1 LALFTPSACASSRF
15 MALNLSAIGQTFGP
29 FEHPYG
35 WKDVA
40 LYALALGAG
49 PAELP
54 FLLEPSPLVLPTFAV
69 IPAFE
74 PVFAALH
81 AMGGDL
87 LKLLH
92 TAQKVEQLRPFPPEA
107 VLSTTAEVQGIWD
120 MRIGALINIET
131 RTSIRG
137 ELYARTLWS
146 LLIQGE
152 TGFPSERPPLGLR
165 TKPPKD
171 VAPTFTRTFATSSAQ
186 ALLYR
191 LTGDLN
197 PIHAR
202 PEVAQA
208 AGLTAPILH
217 GLCTYGFAARAA
229 LSEFA
234 AGEPR
239 RFRSFEARFSRPV
252 LPGQTLEAE
261 GYLLK
266 PGSAA
271 IIVRVQ
277 AAPELVIG
285 NAQFDFEV

>member
-1 LALFTPSACASSRF
+1 MS
-15 MALNLSAIGQTFGP
+15 LNLGVVGQTFGP
-29 FEHPYG
+29 FQHPYA

-49 PAELP
+49 PDELP
-54 FLLEPSPLVLPTFAV
+54 FVLEPSPLVLPTFSV
-69 IPAFE
+69 LPAFE

-81 AMGGDL
+81 EIGVDI

-92 TAQKVEQLRPFPPEA
+92 TAQKVEQIRPLPAEA
-107 VLSTTAEVQGIWD
+107 VLSTKVEVKGIWD
-120 MRIGALINIET
+120 MRIGALINMET
-131 RTSIRG
+131 STSIGG

-152 TGFPSERPPLGLR
+152 TGFGSERPPAGLR

-171 VAPTFTRTFATSSAQ
+171 VAPAFSRVFATSPAQ

-202 PEVAQA
+202 PEAASA
-208 AGLTAPILH
+208 AGLGAPILH
-217 GLCTYGFAARAA
+217 GLCTYGFAARVA
-229 LSEFA
+229 LHEL
-234 AGEPR
+234 AGSDPR

-252 LPGQTLEAE
+252 LPGQKLVAE
-261 GYLLK
+261 GYPLA

-271 IIVRVQ
+271 ITVRVED
-277 AAPELVIG
+277 APELVIG
-285 NAQFDFEV
+285 NALFEFEV

>member
-1 LALFTPSACASSRF
+1 MP
-15 MALNLSAIGQTFGP
+15 LNLAAIGQTFGP
-29 FEHPYG
+29 FAHPYA

-49 PAELP
+49 PDELP
-54 FLLEPSPLVLPTFAV
+54 FVLEPSPKVLPTFAV

-81 AMGGDL
+81 VIGGDL

-92 TAQKVEQLRPFPPEA
+92 TAQKVEQLKPFPAEA

-120 MRIGALINIET
+120 MRIGAVINIET
-131 RTSIRG
+131 RTSIGG

-152 TGFPSERPPLGLR
+152 TGFPSERPPAGLR

-171 VAPTFTRTFATSSAQ
+171 ARPDFSATFATSRAQ

-202 PEVAQA
+202 PEAAQA
-208 AGLTAPILH
+208 AGLSAPILH

-229 LSEFA
+229 LFAFA
-234 AGEPR
+234 AGEPL
-239 RFRSFEARFSRPV
+239 RFRSFDVRFSRPV
-252 LPGQTLEAE
+252 LPGQTLLAE
-261 GYLLK
+261 GYRLT

-271 IIVRVQ
+271 ITVRVQ
-277 AAPELVIG
+277 DASELVIG
-285 NAQFDFEV
+285 NALFEFEA

>member
-1 LALFTPSACASSRF
+1 
-15 MALNLSAIGQTFGP
+15 MALNLGAIGQTFGP
-29 FEHPYG
+29 FRHAYA

-49 PAELP
+49 PDELP

-81 AMGGDL
+81 TIGGDL

-92 TAQKVEQLRPFPPEA
+92 TAQKVEQLKPFPAEA
-107 VLSTTAEVQGIWD
+107 VLHTSAQVQGIWD

-131 RTSIRG
+131 RTEIGG

-152 TGFPSERPPLGLR
+152 GGFPSERPPGGLR

-171 VAPTFTRTFATSSAQ
+171 ATPLFTRSFATSPAQ

-202 PEVAQA
+202 PEAAQA
-208 AGLTAPILH
+208 AGLAAPILH
-217 GLCTYGFAARAA
+217 GLCTYGFAARVA
-229 LSEFA
+229 LAEL
-234 AGEPR
+234 AGADPR
-239 RFRSFEARFSRPV
+239 RFRAFEARFSRPV
-252 LPGQTLEAE
+252 LPGQTLVAEA
-261 GYLLK
+261 YALA

-271 IIVRVQ
+271 LTVRVEG
-277 AAPELVIG
+277 APELVIG
-285 NAQFDFEV
+285 NGLFEFEV